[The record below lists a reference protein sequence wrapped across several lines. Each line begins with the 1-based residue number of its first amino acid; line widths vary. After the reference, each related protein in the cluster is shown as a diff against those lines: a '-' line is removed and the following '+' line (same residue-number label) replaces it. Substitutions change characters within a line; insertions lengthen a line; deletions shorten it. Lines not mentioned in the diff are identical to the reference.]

1 MPTKTPVAQVV
12 GAFVRNMFAKKR
24 ARNAAKDVYYLREAF
39 GEICPELRIRNE
51 RISRK
56 GKKRPSR
63 KTPKVIEASCF
74 EWVRT
79 SDIAAMIADQVR
91 LKGIKGKSANRFRE
105 ILVRLY
111 NWAMREGGVTMPGK
125 TNPAAAVERYPETV
139 PTIRYL
145 TLGQIGEQL
154 GKLLHVPVLRVMVAV
169 YIYAG
174 LRREEL
180 FWLTIDDVDF
190 TTGPYGVIR
199 VRAKEIDGEYWQP
212 KTGRNRVIPVSKPL
226 KGYLDTYTPVKAK
239 GNWFFPSPGK
249 TRWDP
254 DNFSEWLRETN
265 KIAGLVWTCLDFRH
279 TFGSHLAMRGVS
291 LYKISELMGNSPEIC
306 RRHYAVLNPGSLVA
320 SVEFDESDFPSPA
333 PVTPAASPPFPSGDG
348 PSVGKLRLVV
358 NNSKAGG
365 EN

>member
-24 ARNAAKDVYYLREAF
+24 TRNAAKDVYYLREAF

-154 GKLLHVPVLRVMVAV
+154 GKLVHVAVLRVMVAV
-169 YIYAG
+169 CSYAG

-180 FWLTIDDVDF
+180 FW
-190 TTGPYGVIR
+190 
-199 VRAKEIDGEYWQP
+199 AK
-212 KTGRNRVIPVSKPL
+212 
-226 KGYLDTYTPVKAK
+226 
-239 GNWFFPSPGK
+239 
-249 TRWDP
+249 
-254 DNFSEWLRETN
+254 
-265 KIAGLVWTCLDFRH
+265 
-279 TFGSHLAMRGVS
+279 
-291 LYKISELMGNSPEIC
+291 
-306 RRHYAVLNPGSLVA
+306 
-320 SVEFDESDFPSPA
+320 
-333 PVTPAASPPFPSGDG
+333 
-348 PSVGKLRLVV
+348 
-358 NNSKAGG
+358 
-365 EN
+365 